1 MTRQWTAA
9 AVLLMVAGI
18 NGARAED
25 YPARAV
31 TMIVPF
37 AAGGPADVTGR
48 IVADIFTRHLGQKF
62 VVENA
67 VGAGG
72 TIGTLRAAR
81 AAPDG
86 YTILSGHMGTNALAS
101 AFYPNLG
108 YDPQKDFEPIGLS
121 AEYPEMLVV
130 RKDFPANNL
139 KEFVAYAK
147 ANASKLNVGHAGLGS
162 VSYIGCLLLNAA
174 IGIKPTMVP
183 FTGTAPVMN
192 AMLGGEIDYECDP
205 VLGTLAHVRAGNL
218 KALAIAAKKRSPML
232 PDVPT
237 SYEQGLP
244 EFDCAPFY
252 GVFAPRGTP
261 KPIIEKLVEALN
273 KGLSEES
280 VQKRLADLG
289 AELVE
294 PDRRGPKALADLIRS
309 ETARLMPILKAAA
322 DK

>member
-1 MTRQWTAA
+1 MTRQWA
-9 AVLLMVAGI
+9 AVLLMMAAFT
-18 NGARAED
+18 GARAED
-25 YPARAV
+25 YPARTV

-37 AAGGPADVTGR
+37 AAGGPADVTAR
-48 IVADIFTRHLGQKF
+48 IVADIFSRHLGQKF

-72 TIGTLRAAR
+72 TVGTLRAAR

-86 YTILSGHMGTNALAS
+86 YTLLSGHMGTNALAP

-121 AEYPEMLVV
+121 AEFPEILVV
-130 RKDFPANNL
+130 RKHFPANNL
-139 KEFVAYAK
+139 QEFIAYAK
-147 ANASKLNVGHAGLGS
+147 ANESKLNVGHAGLGS
-162 VSYIGCLLLNAA
+162 VSYIGCLLLNSA
-174 IGIKPTMVP
+174 IGIKPTLVP

-192 AMLGGEIDYECDP
+192 AMLTGEIDYECDP
-205 VLGTLAHVRAGNL
+205 VLGTLGQIRAGNL
-218 KALAIAAKKRSPML
+218 KALAIAAKKRNPML

-252 GVFAPRGTP
+252 GVFAPLGTP
-261 KPIIEKLVEALN
+261 KPVVEKLADALN
-273 KGLSEES
+273 KGLGEEA
-280 VQKRLADLG
+280 VQKRLLDLG
-289 AELVE
+289 ADLIE
-294 PDRRGPKALADLIRS
+294 PDRRGPKVLADLVRS

-322 DK
+322 EK